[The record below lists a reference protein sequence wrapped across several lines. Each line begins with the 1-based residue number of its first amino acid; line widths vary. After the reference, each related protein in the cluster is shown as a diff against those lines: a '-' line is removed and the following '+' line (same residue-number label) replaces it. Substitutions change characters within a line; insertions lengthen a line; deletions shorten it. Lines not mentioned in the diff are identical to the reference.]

1 MFDYCVSKIEGLPKR
16 SALRYLCVCRFFRFR
31 NLRFCFFAPFGEF
44 AFALLAG
51 FGVDIAFFA
60 FAAGQSRTD
69 APFPQGVAYPT
80 QASGAGFAY
89 LSLDLARDA
98 AL

>member
-1 MFDYCVSKIEGLPKR
+1 MFAYCVSKIEGRPKR